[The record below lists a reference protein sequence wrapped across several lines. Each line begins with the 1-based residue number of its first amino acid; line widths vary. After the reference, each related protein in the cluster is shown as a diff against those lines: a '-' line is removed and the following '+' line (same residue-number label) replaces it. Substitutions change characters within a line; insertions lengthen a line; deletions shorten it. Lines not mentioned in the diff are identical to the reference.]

1 MAIVRADPVR
11 AATTTTLAVSPSP
24 GVLGQPVTFPAT
36 VTATTGIPSGP
47 VEFFDGAT
55 SLGTASLTN
64 GVATLQTSALA
75 LGAHG
80 LLADFRGSTGSLPSL
95 SPTVPLTIIPP
106 PPLQAPTGLVASSI
120 VGNVVTLRWTI
131 PTIGPTP
138 TNFVLEGGLN
148 PGEVLGSIPTNSPFP
163 IFTIAAPTGAFYVR
177 MHALAGAERSGPSNE
192 IRIFV
197 NTSTPPSP
205 PADLLGLVNGS
216 SVGLTWRNTFL
227 GGAPTDVV
235 LERHGGS
242 QCVAFRGLG

>member
-1 MAIVRADPVR
+1 M
-11 AATTTTLAVSPSP
+11 TTLGVSPSP
-24 GVLGQPVTFPAT
+24 GVLGQPVTLTAT

-106 PPLQAPTGLVASSI
+106 PPVQAPTGLVASSI

-148 PGEVLGSIPTNSPFP
+148 PGEVLASIPTKSPFP

-197 NTSTPPSP
+197 NTLDATL
-205 PADLLGLVNGS
+205 A
-216 SVGLTWRNTFL
+216 TR
-227 GGAPTDVV
+227 
-235 LERHGGS
+235 
-242 QCVAFRGLG
+242 